1 MRILIQ
7 RVSRASCKVDG
18 RVTGEIQ
25 KGFLCLVGF
34 TKTDTIED
42 VHLLSNKTIGLRVF
56 EDENHKMNRA
66 LQDIGGSILAISQFT
81 LYADCKHGNRPSF
94 TNALEFNYA
103 NELYDAYC
111 RDLEGNNIPVAK
123 GIFGADMKIE
133 LLNDGPVTI
142 LLDSTELKK

>member
-1 MRILIQ
+1 MRVLIQ
-7 RVSRASCKVDG
+7 RVSYASCKADG
-18 RVTGEIQ
+18 IITGEIQ

-42 VHLLSNKTIGLRVF
+42 VHLLSKKTVGLRIF
-56 EDENHKMNRA
+56 EDENQKMNRS
-66 LQDIGGSILAISQFT
+66 LQDIGGGILSISQFT

-94 TNALEFNYA
+94 TDALEFNCA
-103 NELYDAYC
+103 NALYDAYC
-111 RDLEGNNIPVAK
+111 KDLEGNNIPVAK

-142 LLDSTELKK
+142 LLDSMELKK